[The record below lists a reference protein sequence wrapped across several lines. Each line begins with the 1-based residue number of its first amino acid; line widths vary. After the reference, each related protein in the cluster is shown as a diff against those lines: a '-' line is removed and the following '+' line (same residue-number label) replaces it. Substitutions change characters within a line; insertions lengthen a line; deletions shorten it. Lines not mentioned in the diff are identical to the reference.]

1 MGVCRGSNFLS
12 MDDLILTEIDLFAW
26 PAGNEKVANVN
37 HEPFYNDTLLKRR
50 NQRRSRCAQRLWEFF
65 FFLLFITDSAPSLQN
80 LILVHRQQ
88 QHQWR
93 DLWKRYLAILSFAH
107 PHGLAS
113 CVICVILI
121 NFDPLKASRSNHTW
135 RSFLSVIIRVCVF
148 DVASLCSTSQ
158 REAQWP
164 AGCYFPSS
172 NQHVPDVSQ
181 AAEKNCAKNWK
192 TMDRTETE
200 EGGVNINTVWMW
212 KNSSHLLVPTI
223 AKILLPVH
231 CCFNL

>member
-1 MGVCRGSNFLS
+1 MTSF
-12 MDDLILTEIDLFAW
+12 LTEIDLFAW
-26 PAGNEKVANVN
+26 PAGNAKVANVN

-121 NFDPLKASRSNHTW
+121 NFHPLKASRSNHTW
-135 RSFLSVIIRVCVF
+135 RSFLSVIIRVCVCLMWLHC
-148 DVASLCSTSQ
+148 A
-158 REAQWP
+158 
-164 AGCYFPSS
+164 
-172 NQHVPDVSQ
+172 VPLSGKPNDQQVV
-181 AAEKNCAKNWK
+181 
-192 TMDRTETE
+192 TF
-200 EGGVNINTVWMW
+200 
-212 KNSSHLLVPTI
+212 
-223 AKILLPVH
+223 LPVTNMYQM
-231 CCFNL
+231 FPKQQRRTGPRVERQWTEQRQRRVGSI